1 MIGARDSGTRS
12 LLPRSIKI
20 GMGIAI
26 SAFFLWLSFRETD
39 LREVWEYAASASLPI
54 LALVLITKTGALL
67 AASVRSSVLLRELHL
82 FSLWRVVKSLLVAFV
97 GNAIFPLRAGEVM
110 RVAYLSRHGMG
121 EAPPT
126 SCVAVLVVERL
137 LDTLFLFLLLASI
150 VLAGLVELPNNAVVL
165 LAAGFAVLLAV
176 VLWWTANRPEQVV
189 AVFFGSPFVA
199 AKVERFSR
207 GLATVSRARGL
218 KAVVLTAGYWA
229 FQALS
234 IRIWLWAFNVDL
246 AWYAPLVVIVFIA
259 FGAALPS
266 SPGYVGTYHFFAI
279 SGLTLLGVGQETAVS
294 IATVGHFLAIVPM
307 TLAGITILAGERS
320 RRPRSSTADS

>member
-12 LLPRSIKI
+12 RLPRSIKI
-20 GMGIAI
+20 GLGIAI

-54 LALVLITKTGALL
+54 LALVLVTKTGALL
-67 AASVRSSVLLRELHL
+67 AASVRSSGLLRELHL

-137 LDTLFLFLLLASI
+137 LDTLVLFLLLASI

-176 VLWWTANRPEQVV
+176 VLWWTANRPDQVV

-207 GLATVSRARGL
+207 GLATVSRAR
-218 KAVVLTAGYWA
+218 ASSSRAPTV
-229 FQALS
+229 
-234 IRIWLWAFNVDL
+234 RIPFACLL
-246 AWYAPLVVIVFIA
+246 ARLF
-259 FGAALPS
+259 
-266 SPGYVGTYHFFAI
+266 
-279 SGLTLLGVGQETAVS
+279 
-294 IATVGHFLAIVPM
+294 
-307 TLAGITILAGERS
+307 
-320 RRPRSSTADS
+320 